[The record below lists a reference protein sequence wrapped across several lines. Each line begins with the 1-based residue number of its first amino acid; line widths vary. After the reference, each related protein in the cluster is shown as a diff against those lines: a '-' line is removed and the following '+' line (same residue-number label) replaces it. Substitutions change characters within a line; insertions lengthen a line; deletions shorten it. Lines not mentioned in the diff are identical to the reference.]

1 MGPTRAYIDHAN
13 LRHNIGL
20 IRQAV
25 GKRRIMA
32 VVKADGYGHGSVEVA
47 RTALKAGCEYLAV
60 AFVEEGITLR
70 EAGIRAPVLV
80 FGAHHGDLLRQA
92 LDYQLEITITDFE
105 QVRFLEKNYPGTDK
119 IPVHVKIDTG
129 MNRAGFPLAE
139 MDAVID
145 WMARAERFEFRG
157 VYSHFSTS
165 DEEDSEYAE
174 LQLSRL
180 HECEQKIRHVVK
192 PEPLFH
198 MANSAAIMTMPQAY
212 FDMVRPGIMLYGQP
226 PGPDFPLKW
235 DLREV
240 MSLRS
245 ELTLIKKLE
254 RGEPVSY
261 NRRYYTEEA
270 SDIGVIP
277 VGYADGF
284 RRGLTNNFTVL
295 INGRRYPLVGT
306 VCMDMSMVLLAKNHG
321 CAIGDEVVLYGGSGN
336 EHNSVREVAA
346 RLGTIPYEVTCNV
359 SKRVPR
365 IHVNEN

>member
-60 AFVEEGITLR
+60 AFVLEGIKQR
-70 EAGIRAPVLV
+70 ESGLRAPVMV

-145 WMARAERFEFRG
+145 WMAREER
-157 VYSHFSTS
+157 T
-165 DEEDSEYAE
+165 D
-174 LQLSRL
+174 
-180 HECEQKIRHVVK
+180 
-192 PEPLFH
+192 
-198 MANSAAIMTMPQAY
+198 
-212 FDMVRPGIMLYGQP
+212 RP
-226 PGPDFPLKW
+226 
-235 DLREV
+235 
-240 MSLRS
+240 
-245 ELTLIKKLE
+245 
-254 RGEPVSY
+254 
-261 NRRYYTEEA
+261 
-270 SDIGVIP
+270 
-277 VGYADGF
+277 
-284 RRGLTNNFTVL
+284 
-295 INGRRYPLVGT
+295 
-306 VCMDMSMVLLAKNHG
+306 
-321 CAIGDEVVLYGGSGN
+321 
-336 EHNSVREVAA
+336 
-346 RLGTIPYEVTCNV
+346 
-359 SKRVPR
+359 
-365 IHVNEN
+365 